1 MREKEKSIL
10 VLICEKKNTKKKVLV
25 IANRENIS
33 MFSQY
38 FEFSFEFLEFN
49 NFLNHFFE
57 RERRKKMHKI
67 KNKINKY

>member
-1 MREKEKSIL
+1 MRRKIQ
-10 VLICEKKNTKKKVLV
+10 KKVLV
-25 IANRENIS
+25 IAIRENIS

-57 RERRKKMHKI
+57 RERKKKMHKI
-67 KNKINKY
+67 KNKINKH

>member
-10 VLICEKKNTKKKVLV
+10 VLICEKKNTKKVLV
-25 IANRENIS
+25 IAIRENVS

-57 RERRKKMHKI
+57 RERKKKMHKI
-67 KNKINKY
+67 KNTINKY